1 MGSKSLGSQEG
12 LLVTIVGLI
21 SFLSGMVFSMVGAL
35 APMLQHDLGIPAQ
48 SIGKIMGVYML
59 ASATSGFLGTLYL
72 DRFDRRKGLAVTLS
86 GVVVGLIMTGLAP
99 NLHLL
104 LMARVLSG
112 VFAGPSSALAIAIVI
127 DNIPIERRGRALGS
141 IAAFQGFAQVLGI
154 PIGLYI
160 AQAFDSWRSPFF
172 AIAVAGA
179 LLLVWVQVNL
189 PAQRAHLTG
198 PGVDVSIGRR
208 LKLLGELLSRP
219 ICLVAFSLQL
229 TGIVPL
235 VAITTIMSVFLV
247 NNLGYPREGLQE
259 LYVIGGLS
267 NFIISR
273 LLGRA
278 VDRFGPGIVSTIS
291 SALMTWAVAVG
302 YMGLGLSIVT
312 ALQSDIAAEIAGGS
326 MAGFWSALR
335 PHGILPELLPVIAVF
350 AVFFFTSSAR
360 LVVAQTV
367 TLKIPKPDERAGF
380 QSLSQSIQSFAM
392 ALSALSIP
400 VLLGSTPDG
409 KFTGIVPF
417 ASGVLVVTWVF
428 PFLVYWLN
436 SLLVRRDRAASL
448 SAAAA
453 AAE

>member
-1 MGSKSLGSQEG
+1 MKLLGSQEQ

-35 APMLQHDLGIPAQ
+35 APMLQSDLGIPAQ

-86 GVVVGLIMTGLAP
+86 GVVGGLILTGLAP

-104 LMARVLSG
+104 LLARILSG

-127 DNIPIERRGRALGS
+127 DNIPLERRGRALGS

-160 AQAFDSWRSPFF
+160 AQAFGSWRSPFF
-172 AIAVAGA
+172 GIAIAGA
-179 LLLVWVQVNL
+179 LLMLWVMTNL
-189 PAQRAHLTG
+189 PSQRAHLVG
-198 PGVDVSIGRR
+198 PGVDVTIRRR
-208 LKLLGELLSRP
+208 LRLLGELLSRP

-229 TGIVPL
+229 TSIVPL

-247 NNLGYPREGLQE
+247 NNLGYPQGGLQM
-259 LYVIGGLS
+259 LYVIGGAS
-267 NFIISR
+267 NFIIAR

-278 VDRFGPGIVSTIS
+278 VDRFGSVIVSVVS
-291 SALMTWAVAVG
+291 SILMTWAVATG
-302 YMGLGLSIVT
+302 YMGVGYSTVLSLEHLIGEST
-312 ALQSDIAAEIAGGS
+312 SAGALAPVWA
-326 MAGFWSALR
+326 FLR
-335 PHGILPELLPVIAVF
+335 PHGVYLELLPIIVIF

-360 LVVAQTV
+360 LVVSQTV
-367 TLKIPKPDERAGF
+367 TLRIPKPDERAGF

-392 ALSALSIP
+392 AGSALSIP
-400 VLLGSTPDG
+400 LLLGSTKEG
-409 KFTGIVPF
+409 AFTGIIPF
-417 ASGVLVVTWVF
+417 ASAVLIVTWIF
-428 PFLVYWLN
+428 PFLVYWLT
-436 SLLVRRDRAASL
+436 SLLARRDRVASL
-448 SAAAA
+448 PAVVAVP
-453 AAE
+453 AE